1 MKICS
6 KCGIDKRDDQY
17 YTYYH
22 STLKKH
28 YTRNVCNEC
37 MCKQAKQV
45 KLRIKEQKQRL
56 KDERIK
62 MIEVLT
68 EQNKVATIVPNAI
81 VEDYS
86 SNPDYR
92 KCTMC
97 AEHKLLSDFY
107 QNKNTGYY
115 HSRCKPCHNEYTN
128 NRLTDYYQNKYETR
142 GGSERVL
149 RKAGEFVDIY
159 QEEQTAWLLELI
171 GWSKDGEVWVKKGI
185 KKVVDGK
192 ILWDKIP
199 IKPKQIILKKSRIV
213 ITEEDIKNIIE
224 LRGKDLKLTEIA
236 AVYKC
241 SSTTIRKILL
251 NANEK

>member
-6 KCGIDKRDDQY
+6 KCGIDKRNDQY

-56 KDERIK
+56 KEERIK
-62 MIEVLT
+62 MIEVLA
-68 EQNKVATIVPNAI
+68 EQNKVSTIVPNAI

-86 SNPDYR
+86 KNPDYK

-97 AEHKLLSDFY
+97 EEYKLLDDY
-107 QNKNTGYY
+107 YRNKNSGYY

-128 NRLTDYYQNKYETR
+128 NRLTDYYQTKYETR

-159 QEEQTAWLLELI
+159 QERQTAWLLELI
-171 GWSKDGEVWVKKGI
+171 GWSKDGDVWVKPGI
-185 KKVVDGK
+185 KHVVDGK
-192 ILWDKIP
+192 IVWDKI
-199 IKPKQIILKKSRIV
+199 KPKEKQIILKKSRTV
-213 ITEEDIKNIIE
+213 ITEQDIEKIIE
-224 LRGKDLKLTEIA
+224 LRGRGLMMREIA
-236 AVYKC
+236 AIYKC
-241 SSTTIRKILL
+241 SKTTIGKILI